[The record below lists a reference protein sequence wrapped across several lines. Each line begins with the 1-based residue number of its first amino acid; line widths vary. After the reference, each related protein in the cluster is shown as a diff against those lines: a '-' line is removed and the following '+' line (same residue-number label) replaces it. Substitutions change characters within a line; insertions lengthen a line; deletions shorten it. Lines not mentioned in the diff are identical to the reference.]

1 MFDDLLVLDLS
12 QVFAGPLAS
21 RLLAELGATVIKVER
36 PGGEVSRQL
45 PWRISGRSGYFVQ
58 QNRGKLGVGLDL
70 KTEVGRDLLW
80 KLVERAD
87 VLIDGFAPG
96 TLQKYGYSYS
106 SMSARNERII
116 VCELSALGRDGPLGR
131 ARGYDQIG
139 ACYSGVA
146 YTTSSGEAAPI
157 MPSVAMGDAMMALC
171 AYGGIVTAL
180 YERLQSGSGQ
190 RVDVS
195 LVDGYI
201 QAHSNNLEG
210 YSLSDGELESRPV
223 DGQNATVCPSGV
235 FHTPDKK
242 WMYIVALSNQEWLR
256 LCKCMGDS
264 QLAVDSTLKT
274 NEGRV
279 ANRPRVISAI
289 QNWIDR
295 CGSRRAALELLMAAG
310 IAAAPVLSIGEVIDE
325 PQLRFR
331 ESVRIIHDDVLG
343 DFAVPGLPFRL
354 SRTSLTELG
363 TAPTLGEHNHAV
375 LERYANLDTE
385 EINNAQRS
393 GAIFCGLSALV
404 GTDSDRD
411 AGRKLKSCRYFGGGA
426 GGRQPDIRLG

>member
-1 MFDDLLVLDLS
+1 LFDDLLVLDLS

-45 PWRISGRSGYFVQ
+45 PWRVNGRSGYFVQ
-58 QNRGKLGVGLDL
+58 QNRGKLGVGIDL
-70 KTEVGRDLLW
+70 KTEGGRDLLW
-80 KLVERAD
+80 SLVEQAD

-96 TLQKYGYSYS
+96 TLEKYGFSYP
-106 SMSARNERII
+106 SMSARNQRII

-146 YTTSSGEAAPI
+146 YTTSSGDAPPI

-180 YERLQSGSGQ
+180 YERIQSGSGQ

-210 YSLSDGELESRPV
+210 YSLSGGQLESRPV
-223 DGQNATVCPSGV
+223 GGQNATVCPSGV
-235 FHTPDKK
+235 FHTPDNR
-242 WMYIVALSNQEWLR
+242 WMYIVALSNQEWIR
-256 LCKCMGDS
+256 LCKCMGDPR
-264 QLAVDSTLKT
+264 LADDPTLKT

-279 ANRPRVISAI
+279 ANRSRVISLL
-289 QNWIDR
+289 QNWIDQ
-295 CGSRRAALELLMAAG
+295 CGSRSAALDILMKGG

-331 ESVRIIHDDVLG
+331 GSVRMIHDDALG
-343 DFAVPGLPFRL
+343 DFAVPGPPFRL
-354 SRTSLTELG
+354 SRTKRSSLTA
-363 TAPTLGEHNHAV
+363 APSLGEHNREV
-375 LERYANLDTE
+375 FERYGGLALE
-385 EINNAQRS
+385 EIDRLHRE
-393 GAIFCGLSALV
+393 GGMFCA
-404 GTDSDRD
+404 
-411 AGRKLKSCRYFGGGA
+411 
-426 GGRQPDIRLG
+426 